1 MDEHDILY
9 YRSKVWGQYDFLMS
23 LMLTKAAFICLLFIY
38 QKYSKKHRYC
48 AIFLQFK
55 IMGF

>member
-23 LMLTKAAFICLLFIY
+23 LMLTKAAFICLLLIY
-38 QKYSKKHRYC
+38 QKYSKNIDIVQYFYNLK
-48 AIFLQFK
+48 
-55 IMGF
+55 